1 MGSGSITPGEGGWSS
16 LLRAVRQH
24 LAPSL
29 LVGPLLA
36 LLLWLPAPAW
46 AAPEGA
52 VLFEQNCAGCH
63 WGGGNIIRRGKTLKL
78 AALQRNG
85 ITDEGAVA
93 AIIRNGVGQMGSY
106 AEALGDEGIEPVAA
120 YVWQQAEANWPRPS

>member
-1 MGSGSITPGEGGWSS
+1 MKIAPPSGY
-16 LLRAVRQH
+16 LALRRTGLGV
-24 LAPSL
+24 
-29 LVGPLLA
+29 LLA
-36 LLLWLPAPAW
+36 LLLLLLPAPAW
-46 AAPEGA
+46 AAPDGPVLNGA
-52 VLFEQNCAGCH
+52 VLFEQHCAGCH

-85 ITDEGAVA
+85 IAEPAAVA

-106 AEALGDEGIEPVAA
+106 ANALGDEGIDPVAA